1 MSSLKIHRAWLRILH
16 YYPSSVLRQHFIV
29 PPSPRSEHPRRHTES
44 TGKWMAGRVRI
55 GKLSVR
61 RVWSGL
67 VELFGCWRYWIME
80 LTWMRDGCT
89 WYAYIGYDCWNDA
102 RGVSLEYCVWAWPG
116 IGEGYWRLFLYDC
129 LRLMML
135 NARWSRWLLS
145 YSRLWRWLLSYP
157 RLWSYEHHKSMNGLA
172 TGLYYKIYLFEP
184 VARSFPFLS
193 SSSSNQP
200 PISKQQYLMTIS
212 HLKARIPIKT
222 YFIKHHPTCVW
233 NNAIYSLVGIR
244 SFTQSPS

>member
-1 MSSLKIHRAWLRILH
+1 
-16 YYPSSVLRQHFIV
+16 
-29 PPSPRSEHPRRHTES
+29 
-44 TGKWMAGRVRI
+44 
-55 GKLSVR
+55 
-61 RVWSGL
+61 
-67 VELFGCWRYWIME
+67 
-80 LTWMRDGCT
+80 
-89 WYAYIGYDCWNDA
+89 
-102 RGVSLEYCVWAWPG
+102 
-116 IGEGYWRLFLYDC
+116 
-129 LRLMML
+129 
-135 NARWSRWLLS
+135 
-145 YSRLWRWLLSYP
+145 
-157 RLWSYEHHKSMNGLA
+157 MNGLA

-244 SFTQSPS
+244 SFTQSPSQNADYDSKATCGPRIVLITYCTSGIFLTLVRRVAFSRRSLLDVRQKRRQEMHPMIINDCIRSLSVEDTQTKIYTEVRFVPTYIA